1 MHQIL
6 GENILKLRKENGLT
20 QEKLASMIGV
30 SFQAVSRWEN
40 GTAYPDIEL
49 IPKIASIFQVSIDS
63 LLGYQTEKIN
73 TTHYEEK
80 YSEENLYWGNEI
92 WERCYDVMKL
102 LPPVRPLRLLDIG
115 CGEGQAAVFFARNGY
130 LVSAFD
136 IAESGIKKG
145 RQLAEKCGLKV
156 DFFQADVMEY
166 KLEQNCDIIYASG
179 LLQYIPFKERERII
193 DNWKAHT
200 NENGIHL
207 LNVFVEKPFIES
219 APDWEENEY
228 FWKSG
233 ELLTYYHDWK
243 IELVEEIIFDCY
255 SSGILHKHCMD
266 VMIARKVGNSLQG

>member
-20 QEKLASMIGV
+20 QEKLASMLEV

-40 GTAYPDIEL
+40 GIAYPDIEL

-102 LPPVRPLRLLDIG
+102 LPPVRLLRLLDIG